1 MFTTPPRLLEAFR
14 VGLFAKESRQS
25 NKKHNQSGRSMIEM
39 LGVLA
44 IVGVLSAGG
53 IAGYSMAMQSYK
65 TNQLVEKVNLIA
77 MRARGIYKGDY
88 TGISGDN
95 LINSGKITDV
105 NNPFGGIITIKAS
118 TAYSSKVFTMYTG
131 YNVPSEA
138 CMELLQT
145 DYGSNGIFIKIGVD
159 QETSVFVAGTSYPV
173 ETSAAISACKGENK
187 MIQWW
192 FK

>member
-1 MFTTPPRLLEAFR
+1 
-14 VGLFAKESRQS
+14 
-25 NKKHNQSGRSMIEM
+25 MIEM

-53 IAGYSMAMQSYK
+53 IVGYSMAMQSYK